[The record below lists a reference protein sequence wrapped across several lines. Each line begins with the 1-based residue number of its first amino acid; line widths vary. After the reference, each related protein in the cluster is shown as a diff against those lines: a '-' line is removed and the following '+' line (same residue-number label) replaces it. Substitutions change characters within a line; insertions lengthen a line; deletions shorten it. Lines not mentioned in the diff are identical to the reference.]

1 MCVWSGG
8 RVATVFLWNVL
19 LKVKHLHI
27 LLESHNII
35 GLVQKA
41 IASIVCMCVWRG
53 GGGATVCL
61 YNVLL
66 ELKHL
71 HILLE
76 SYDIIGLFKKVVV
89 HVFQVV

>member
-1 MCVWSGG
+1 MCG
-8 RVATVFLWNVL
+8 
-19 LKVKHLHI
+19 
-27 LLESHNII
+27 E
-35 GLVQKA
+35 
-41 IASIVCMCVWRG
+41 G
-53 GGGATVCL
+53 GGVATVCL